1 VNITALVPINDF
13 SLAKSRLAGVLPSA
27 ERSAF
32 ARQSA
37 RHVLTVL
44 RNCPGVTDVRVLTP
58 SLEVA
63 IFASEQGAWVVLDP
77 PERRP
82 LGTLVNAALPRGRDA
97 DPTLVIM
104 SDLPLVTGPDIEDM
118 IGRLRHADMVIAPD
132 RHDRGTNAVLVRRPQ
147 RFVSSFGNVDSFVRH
162 VAGAT
167 SVGWRVDVC
176 HRRGLAVDID
186 VPDDLHLMSA
196 PPPRVA
202 TVNPVT
208 IAEIETPARV

>member
-1 VNITALVPINDF
+1 
-13 SLAKSRLAGVLPSA
+13 
-27 ERSAF
+27 
-32 ARQSA
+32 
-37 RHVLTVL
+37 
-44 RNCPGVTDVRVLTP
+44 VTDVRVLTP

-77 PERRP
+77 PERRS
-82 LGTLVNAALPRGRDA
+82 LGTLVNLALPRGRDA

-104 SDLPLVTGPDIEDM
+104 ADLPLVDAADLEDM
-118 IGRLRHADMVIAPD
+118 FARLQGADMVIAPD

-176 HRRGLAVDID
+176 RRRGLAVDID
-186 VPDDLHLMSA
+186 VPEDLPLMNT
-196 PPPRVA
+196 PPPRIP
-202 TVNPVT
+202 TVSPVS
-208 IAEIETPARV
+208 IGDIETPARV